1 MTNLFANIVS
11 KYRARF
17 LILYIYA
24 MIPSS
29 QESFSL
35 FSFTESKKVKS
46 KKRDSKNLEKGAITV
61 VIDQN
66 QNKKPK
72 QRRGRL
78 RFKGRKYKKTDG
90 LLSGD
95 SAYFSYNDGSESSL
109 QETNGFMKSSAAEL
123 ALSLEKIKL
132 DLRKKN
138 VKFKLQDV
146 GQAKYDREV
155 KEIYS
160 ARSST
165 VVQADFKEE
174 GGVNKKFA
182 EETDANDHWSE
193 ESKSEKEE
201 QIYTHEELENSPEK
215 EWSFDVSETQS
226 LETESQ
232 SSGDMIEENKNTDVE
247 GSFERPK
254 KNVIPKLEE
263 NFSFSR
269 EEDILFLSSKE
280 SECILKGQEVVR
292 DEEREDTAKLTE
304 SSTGTEDITGE
315 KEETGIDTLNDEDVE
330 EPLRSANKER
340 YNLQRNCSPCRKTQ
354 SDRPMNQ
361 ELKSVEDPARQP
373 GKQPM
378 VRQKELQ
385 EDDAVN
391 GEKLVEQEVRDKTE
405 SVITITEKD
414 TFEKTGQAAML
425 ESLHNFKVA
434 LDNFK
439 VNQWRRK
446 TFADKF
452 EKPTS
457 RQADVEELCKEGKVP
472 MQGDS
477 QGKQVQ
483 KKVPEGHEERA
494 AHLSKMQDHN
504 HNDDSST
511 GGQSAPQ
518 ATGENEVPSLDKSK
532 REDSNLEE
540 SVKSTPEY
548 RERLKQK
555 EASLMSIMMRR
566 FCCCLKY

>member
-1 MTNLFANIVS
+1 MS

-35 FSFTESKKVKS
+35 FSFTESKKVKF

-61 VIDQN
+61 IIEQN

-90 LLSGD
+90 F
-95 SAYFSYNDGSESSL
+95 YFSYNDGSESSL

-132 DLRKKN
+132 DLQKKN

-146 GQAKYDREV
+146 GQAKYDR
-155 KEIYS
+155 KGQEIYS
-160 ARSST
+160 TRSST
-165 VVQADFKEE
+165 VVQAEFKEE

-193 ESKSEKEE
+193 ERKSKNEE
-201 QIYTHEELENSPEK
+201 RIYTHEELENSPAK

-226 LETESQ
+226 LEAESH
-232 SSGDMIEENKNTDVE
+232 GDMIEENKNTDVE
-247 GSFERPK
+247 GSFERAK
-254 KNVIPKLEE
+254 KNITPRLDE

-269 EEDILFLSSKE
+269 EEDSLFLSSKE
-280 SECILKGQEVVR
+280 SECILKEQEVVR
-292 DEEREDTAKLTE
+292 EEEREDAAKSTE
-304 SSTGTEDITGE
+304 SSTGTEDITVE

-354 SDRPMNQ
+354 SDLPLNQ

-378 VRQKELQ
+378 DRQKELQ

-391 GEKLVEQEVRDKTE
+391 GEKLVEQEVGDKTE

-434 LDNFK
+434 LEDFK
-439 VNQWRRK
+439 VNQRRRK
-446 TFADKF
+446 TFSDKF

-457 RQADVEELCKEGKVP
+457 WQADVDEPCKEGKVP
-472 MQGDS
+472 MQDDS
-477 QGKQVQ
+477 QGKKVQ
-483 KKVPEGHEERA
+483 KKAPEGHEERA

-511 GGQSAPQ
+511 GGQSVLQ

-532 REDSNLEE
+532 HEDSNLEE
-540 SVKSTPEY
+540 SVKSSPEHG
-548 RERLKQK
+548 ERLKQK
-555 EASLMSIMMRR
+555 EASLMSSMIRR

>member
-1 MTNLFANIVS
+1 MS

-29 QESFSL
+29 QDSFSH
-35 FSFTESKKVKS
+35 FSFTESKKVKF
-46 KKRDSKNLEKGAITV
+46 KRRDSKNLEKGAITV

-66 QNKKPK
+66 LNRKPK
-72 QRRGRL
+72 ERRGRL

-90 LLSGD
+90 F
-95 SAYFSYNDGSESSL
+95 YFSYNDGSESSL

-132 DLRKKN
+132 DLQKKN

-146 GQAKYDREV
+146 RQAKYDREV
-155 KEIYS
+155 QEIYS
-160 ARSST
+160 TRSST

-174 GGVNKKFA
+174 GGVNKNFA
-182 EETDANDHWSE
+182 EETDANDPWSE
-193 ESKSEKEE
+193 ERKSKNEE
-201 QIYTHEELENSPEK
+201 RIYTHEELENSPDK

-226 LETESQ
+226 LEAESQ

-254 KNVIPKLEE
+254 KNVTPKLEE
-263 NFSFSR
+263 NFPFSR
-269 EEDILFLSSKE
+269 EEDSLFLSSKE
-280 SECILKGQEVVR
+280 SECILNEQEVVR
-292 DEEREDTAKLTE
+292 DEEREDAAKSTE

-315 KEETGIDTLNDEDVE
+315 KEETGIDTLNDEDVG

-340 YNLQRNCSPCRKTQ
+340 YNLQRNCSPRRKTQ
-354 SDRPMNQ
+354 SDLPMNQ
-361 ELKSVEDPARQP
+361 GLKSVEDPARQP
-373 GKQPM
+373 GEQPM
-378 VRQKELQ
+378 ERQKELQ
-385 EDDAVN
+385 QDDAVN
-391 GEKLVEQEVRDKTE
+391 GEKLVEQEVGEKTE
-405 SVITITEKD
+405 SVLTITEKD

-434 LDNFK
+434 LEDFK
-439 VNQWRRK
+439 VNQSRRK
-446 TFADKF
+446 IIWDTF

-457 RQADVEELCKEGKVP
+457 RQADVEEPCKEGKVP
-472 MQGDS
+472 MQDYL

-483 KKVPEGHEERA
+483 KKAPQGHEERA

-504 HNDDSST
+504 HNDDSSI
-511 GGQSAPQ
+511 GGQSVLQ

-540 SVKSTPEY
+540 SVKSSPEY
-548 RERLKQK
+548 GERLKQK
-555 EASLMSIMMRR
+555 EASLTSSMIRR
-566 FCCCLKY
+566 FCCCLQY